1 MADDVLVVSMVEWTW
16 RGYKRWPRVFAI
28 VARALVPSI
37 SALRPDW
44 SNIWD
49 ESGLEP
55 LVRIINLEKDTHDL

>member
-1 MADDVLVVSMVEWTW
+1 MADDVLVCMVEWTW

-28 VARALVPSI
+28 LARALVPSI
-37 SALRPDW
+37 CARPDW

-55 LVRIINLEKDTHDL
+55 LVRIINLEKDTHFDI